1 MRCTVV
7 WYTNVV
13 IRMETKITNFGF
25 VGLGPSKRQE
35 LERSNV
41 GNNCMHGSSDFTA
54 SEKHPG
60 GGVARGGQSY
70 NARRIK
76 CSTRLKN

>member
-60 GGVARGGQSY
+60 GGSPGGGKAITREEL
-70 NARRIK
+70 NAAPD
-76 CSTRLKN
+76 